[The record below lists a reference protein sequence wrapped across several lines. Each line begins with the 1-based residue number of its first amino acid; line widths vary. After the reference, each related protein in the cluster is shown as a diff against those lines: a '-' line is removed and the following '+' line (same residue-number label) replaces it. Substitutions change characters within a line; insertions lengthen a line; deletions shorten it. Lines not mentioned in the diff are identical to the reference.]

1 MSFTAGVAIGPV
13 ASLPAGIVEGR
24 PVTDTNF
31 LTDLGTRTRASWFT
45 GVTYTFASI
54 R

>member
-1 MSFTAGVAIGPV
+1 MAIGPV
-13 ASLPAGIVEGR
+13 AALPAGVVEGR

-31 LTDLGTRTRASWFT
+31 LTDLGTRTQHSWFT